1 MFCILF
7 LKNIFFVKVWE
18 MGTIFDRASECATK
32 GRSNLIDLKLVLSVV
47 EGTDVKKR
55 NFGRS
60 LDFVK
65 NVSNFQ
71 EKVPD
76 TFSSRLLVAVKP

>member
-1 MFCILF
+1 
-7 LKNIFFVKVWE
+7 

-55 NFGRS
+55 NFGGS

-76 TFSSRLLVAVKP
+76 TNGTVGFFLSMAHKISPRTAIYSF